1 MSDLNEID
9 DKVLEQPSV
18 LLHSQYVEAKALRS
32 VLCDLFEYLILTT
45 PTKSLQE
52 AKQLATDPIFE
63 LIDTGLDREWLSEER
78 LNQLVEQGVEIFRL
92 CEQVLGLTDNTT
104 GSNSTLSIKSVQ
116 TFNHEGERSS
126 VLQPI
131 IV

>member
-18 LLHSQYVEAKALRS
+18 LLHSQYVEAKALRG

-116 TFNHEGERSS
+116 TFNHEGERS
-126 VLQPI
+126 
-131 IV
+131 

>member
-9 DKVLEQPSV
+9 DKELVQPSV

-116 TFNHEGERSS
+116 TFNHEGERS
-126 VLQPI
+126 
-131 IV
+131 

>member
-116 TFNHEGERSS
+116 TFNHEGERS
-126 VLQPI
+126 
-131 IV
+131 